1 MKHKVLYPIKLNFE
15 YSCKEDLEEMIENS
29 KLNQFLIE
37 NIFEPLKQAI
47 VKNKAKCVLY
57 EVGDFNYKVIVKK
70 DEYKTLIDKILSHYE
85 KKEDYDMCIELVK
98 LKEKIK

>member
-1 MKHKVLYPIKLNFE
+1 
-15 YSCKEDLEEMIENS
+15 
-29 KLNQFLIE
+29 
-37 NIFEPLKQAI
+37 
-47 VKNKAKCVLY
+47 
-57 EVGDFNYKVIVKK
+57 VGDFNYKVIVKK